1 MAETAPSA
9 GKNRGGADAARRPLP
24 AGLRKILQGIAI
36 GAVGAVAALALWLSG
51 GLEGFEART
60 WDLRARL
67 FAKPGKATDSVVTIL
82 LDQKSLEWGRKENS
96 LSWPWPRE
104 IYGAIADF
112 CARAGAR
119 TLVLDVFYTEP
130 SVYGVS
136 DDQAFA
142 AAAAKNGRIVAAMNF
157 GSEQATDKVWPG
169 DDTRP
174 PLEVEGLQEWIR
186 EVHPRSLSFPLAE
199 FPIPEVFKSSNI
211 LANAYLAPDPA
222 DRVYRRGPLF
232 NTFDGRVVPS
242 EALAAY
248 IAGNPGLRRFSIS
261 TGTLV
266 ADGVRIPI
274 DGEGR
279 AILRYRGPSTTH
291 KAFTAAA
298 IVQADLQIRDGQT
311 PAVDPALFR
320 DKYVFFGFSAP
331 GLFDLKPSP
340 MTGDYPGVEIHAT
353 MLDNILSG
361 DFMRPFPAAAT
372 VLLLLVLCIGA
383 AMAAS
388 VSSRAGVTAVIYVL
402 FIPVAP
408 ALGIAAY
415 ALGCWLQMVALE
427 LGVVVSLVGSS
438 LVSYATEGQ
447 QKRYLK
453 GAFRQY
459 LSPTVIE
466 ELIAHP
472 ERLTLGGERRE
483 LTIFFSDVQGF
494 TGISEAL
501 TPEDLTALLNEYL
514 TAMVDIIQE
523 EGGTI
528 DKFEGDAIIAFW
540 NAPLS
545 LDDHAVRGVR
555 AALRCQAK
563 LADMRP
569 AISERIG
576 KNMYMRVGMNTGPA
590 VVGNMG
596 SKTRFDYTMLGDQVN
611 LAARLEGI
619 NKQFG
624 TYVMISGATREKIA
638 GAFPARELSR
648 VAVVGRREPVVVFEP
663 MLPEDHAAR
672 AVQLAT
678 FDRGLREFYA
688 GRFSGARRI
697 FEEIAAVDPPAAA
710 YARKCAG
717 LEASPP
723 QEAWTGVWVMTEK

>member
-1 MAETAPSA
+1 M
-9 GKNRGGADAARRPLP
+9 GV
-24 AGLRKILQGIAI
+24 I
-36 GAVGAVAALALWLSG
+36 GAVVALALWLPG
-51 GLEGFEART
+51 GLQGFEART

-67 FAKPGKATDSVVTIL
+67 FAKPGKATGSVVTIL
-82 LDQKSLEWGRKENS
+82 LDQKSLEWGKKENS

-112 CARAGAR
+112 CARAGAKA
-119 TLVLDVFYTEP
+119 LVLDVFYTEP

-142 AAAAKNGRIVAAMNF
+142 AAAAKNGRIVSAMNV
-157 GSEQATDKVWPG
+157 GSEQATDKAWPG
-169 DDTRP
+169 DDPRP
-174 PLEVEGLQEWIR
+174 RLEVSGLQDWVGK
-186 EVHPRSLSFPLAE
+186 VHPRLLSFPLAE
-199 FPIPEVFKSSNI
+199 FPIPEIFKSANA
-211 LANAYLAPDPA
+211 LANAYLAPDA
-222 DRVYRRGPLF
+222 VDRVYRRGPLF

-248 IAGNPGLRRFSIS
+248 VTGNPGTHQFSIGPGALVLD
-261 TGTLV
+261 GT
-266 ADGVRIPI
+266 RIPI

-298 IVQADLQIRDGQT
+298 IVQADLQIQDGQE

-361 DFMRPFPAAAT
+361 DFIRPWPAAAT
-372 VLLLLVLCIGA
+372 ILLLLLLCIGA

-388 VSSRAGVTAVIYVL
+388 VSSRAPVTAIIYVL
-402 FIPVAP
+402 FVSVAP
-408 ALGIAAY
+408 LLGIGAY
-415 ALGCWLQMVALE
+415 ATGYWLPVVVLM
-427 LGVVVSLVGSS
+427 LGVLISLVGSS
-438 LVSYATEGQ
+438 LASYATEGQ

-453 GAFRQY
+453 GAFKQY
-459 LSPTVIE
+459 LSPAVIE
-466 ELIAHP
+466 QLIAHP

-483 LTIFFSDVQGF
+483 ITIFFSDVQGF
-494 TGISEAL
+494 TTISEKL
-501 TPEDLTALLNEYL
+501 SPEDLTALLNEYL
-514 TAMVDIIQE
+514 SAMTDIIQE

-528 DKFEGDAIIAFW
+528 DKYEGDAIIAFW
-540 NAPLS
+540 NAPLT
-545 LDDHAVRGVR
+545 LEDHAVRGVR
-555 AALRCQAK
+555 AALRCQAR
-563 LADMRP
+563 LTELRP
-569 AISERIG
+569 VFHGRIG
-576 KNMYMRVGMNTGPA
+576 RDMLMRVGMNSGPA

-596 SKTRFDYTMLGDQVN
+596 SKNRFDYTMLGDQVN

-624 TYVMISGATREKIA
+624 TYTMLSGAVVQKIA
-638 GAFPARELSR
+638 GAYPARELAR
-648 VAVVGRREPVVVFEP
+648 VAVVGRKEPVSVFEP
-663 MLPEDHAAR
+663 MMPEEQASR
-672 AVQLAT
+672 KPQLEV

-688 GRFSGARRI
+688 GHFPGARRI
-697 FEEIAAVDPPAAA
+697 FEEISSVDPAAA
-710 YARKCAG
+710 SYARKCSS

>member
-1 MAETAPSA
+1 M
-9 GKNRGGADAARRPLP
+9 G
-24 AGLRKILQGIAI
+24 AI
-36 GAVGAVAALALWLSG
+36 GALVALAFWLPG
-51 GLEGFEART
+51 GLESFEART
-60 WDLRARL
+60 WDMRARL
-67 FAKPGKATDSVVTIL
+67 FAKPGKATGSVVTIL
-82 LDQKSLEWGRKENS
+82 LDQKSLEWGKKENS

-112 CARAGAR
+112 CARAGAKA
-119 TLVLDVFYTEP
+119 LAFDVFYTEP

-142 AAAAKNGRIVAAMNF
+142 AAAAKNGRIVSAMNF
-157 GSEQATDKVWPG
+157 GSEQATDKTWPA
-169 DDTRP
+169 DDDRP
-174 PLEVEGLQEWIR
+174 RLEVAGLQDWIR
-186 EVHPRSLSFPLAE
+186 EARPSHLSFPLAE
-199 FPIPEVFKSSNI
+199 FPIPEVFKSASI
-211 LANAYLAPDPA
+211 LANAYMAPDAA

-232 NTFDGRVVPS
+232 NTFEGRVVPS

-248 IAGNPGLRRFSIS
+248 VAGNPGTHQFSIS
-261 TGTLV
+261 PGTL
-266 ADGVRIPI
+266 ALDGTRIPI
-274 DGEGR
+274 DDEGR

-298 IVQADLQIRDGQT
+298 IVQADLQIAEGRE
-311 PAVDPALFR
+311 PAVPLALLK

-340 MTGDYPGVEIHAT
+340 MRGDYPGVEIHAT

-361 DFMRPFPAAAT
+361 DFMRSWPAAGT

-388 VSSRAGVTAVIYVL
+388 AVSGGGVSAIIYVL

-415 ALGCWLQMVALE
+415 ALGYWLPMVVLE
-427 LGVVVSLVGSS
+427 LGVVVSLVGAS
-438 LVSYATEGQ
+438 LASYATEGQ

-459 LSPTVIE
+459 LSPAFIE
-466 ELIAHP
+466 QLIAHP
-472 ERLTLGGERRE
+472 ERLSLGGERRE
-483 LTIFFSDVQGF
+483 ITMFFSDVQGF
-494 TGISEAL
+494 TTISEKLPAEEL
-501 TPEDLTALLNEYL
+501 SKLLNDYL
-514 TAMVDIIQE
+514 SPMTDIIQE

-528 DKFEGDAIIAFW
+528 DKYEGDAIIAFW
-540 NAPLS
+540 NAPLQQE
-545 LDDHAVRGVR
+545 DHAVRGVR
-555 AALRCQAK
+555 AALRCQAR
-563 LADMRP
+563 LAELRP
-569 AISERIG
+569 QFRERIG
-576 KNMYMRVGMNTGPA
+576 RDMLVRIGMNSGPA
-590 VVGNMG
+590 SVGNFG

-624 TYVMISGATREKIA
+624 TFIMISGATREKIA

-648 VAVVGRREPVVVFEP
+648 VGVVGRSEPVVVFEP
-663 MLPEDHAAR
+663 MLPEEHAAR
-672 AVQLAT
+672 SAQLAV

-688 GRFSGARRI
+688 GHFPEARRI
-697 FEEIAAVDPPAAA
+697 FEEVSAVDPAAA
-710 YARKCAG
+710 SYARKCSS
-717 LEASPP
+717 LETTPP